1 MQQPCHY
8 QNRLKVRAGRSG
20 VLRVLLDRTDGS
32 IACVGVVESD
42 FLISYATTLGVGH
55 WLSNA
60 QSKDNAKRHV
70 NILAPPPQIY
80 LHPGTVAASCRL
92 NSHELRELLAS
103 IRRDFVADNIRKP
116 CWAGF
121 GHEAGNSRWAV
132 ESFFSALKRTMGSTL
147 TSRKPS
153 QLLAEAAFKV
163 LAYTLRR

>member
-1 MQQPCHY
+1 MRHAAKFMPPAPQRRY
-8 QNRLKVRAGRSG
+8 ETNTNG
-20 VLRVLLDRTDGS
+20 
-32 IACVGVVESD
+32 
-42 FLISYATTLGVGH
+42 LI
-55 WLSNA
+55 
-60 QSKDNAKRHV
+60 QRF
-70 NILAPPPQIY
+70 
-80 LHPGTVAASCRL
+80 L